1 MVPKVHK
8 CGSFWPPHTCY
19 LIQCMHI
26 PKIGVVRPSESKMH
40 KFYIP
45 GITETIISISVK
57 ILHNVCNMALC
68 SLVWCHKKSKMADG
82 CHFVNCFIAI
92 SWWKIIWFWWN
103 LVDGSRFLPCDAAY
117 SADYAVLRFPSVR
130 VSIHLSQWYSV
141 ETAKHII
148 KHYIPSGSHTIL
160 HCVQK

>member
-1 MVPKVHK
+1 
-8 CGSFWPPHTCY
+8 
-19 LIQCMHI
+19 
-26 PKIGVVRPSESKMH
+26 
-40 KFYIP
+40 
-45 GITETIISISVK
+45 
-57 ILHNVCNMALC
+57 
-68 SLVWCHKKSKMADG
+68 MADG